1 MKWVQA
7 VLNYMYIYI
16 CMYLQNTPGANF
28 IELRKHNIST
38 KTKLVN
44 KTRPPAKPSCD
55 GLFLPV
61 SAAGNVSIIC
71 GDTGGVVHALLPY
84 SHLWKLRLDSSM
96 QEVRCSLCARIC
108 LSYM

>member
-16 CMYLQNTPGANF
+16 CMYLQNTPGASF

-44 KTRPPAKPSCD
+44 KTRPPAKPSYD

-61 SAAGNVSIIC
+61 STAGVWLATNPS
-71 GDTGGVVHALLPY
+71 
-84 SHLWKLRLDSSM
+84 KLRIA
-96 QEVRCSLCARIC
+96 CSDKLQGLKFLPFWA
-108 LSYM
+108 